1 MTTDQRFPNIFSTE
15 KALKKFISRGIPTY
29 ENENTAQKQLV
40 VNGDCSSTSIPC
52 FTPVCFSLFP
62 LTPLTNLHHFSICVL
77 SFSVQLGWP
86 PHIPLTAY
94 FLIGISLFIHLSL
107 IYARFFFSGTQS
119 GRKTKTGCTSNCQK
133 NIPQYFDGY
142 LEISFSRTSK
152 FLFSHSAVLV
162 EALTTF
168 CETLVW
174 EHRSRTITASKSHT
188 RPYRM
193 QLQAVHSLSD
203 SASNVFYCYALT
215 RHFTSHNHWPESAK
229 AITGT
234 SDEPQAIAH
243 NQITENN
250 EFRAKQVFQSLN
262 K

>member
-15 KALKKFISRGIPTY
+15 KALKKI
-29 ENENTAQKQLV
+29 
-40 VNGDCSSTSIPC
+40 
-52 FTPVCFSLFP
+52 
-62 LTPLTNLHHFSICVL
+62 
-77 SFSVQLGWP
+77 
-86 PHIPLTAY
+86 HIPGYPYLWKRKHSTEAVGSKRRLFQY
-94 FLIGISLFIHLSL
+94 INTLFYACLLQPFSFNAPYQFTSLLNLRSL
-107 IYARFFFSGTQS
+107 IFGLAWLAATYSANRLFSDRNITFYSPLSYLRSLFFSGTQS

-174 EHRSRTITASKSHT
+174 EHRSRTITASKSHI

-234 SDEPQAIAH
+234 SDEPQATAH
-243 NQITENN
+243 N
-250 EFRAKQVFQSLN
+250 
-262 K
+262 